1 MAQNFFEELQE
12 KKQNLKVLATKA
24 KEYGWIDADREQE
37 IIEKLNNDVLTIG
50 VIGQMKCG
58 KSTFLN
64 SFVFEDDVL
73 PAATTPM
80 TAALSVITYGEEKKI
95 VAEFYT
101 KDEWEEQKVQAMR
114 SLDDVRGNALEES
127 KVKAA
132 KELVEKSS
140 KLGTKLYDYLG
151 KTQEDSFEHLIEYVG
166 ADGRYI
172 SITKSVT
179 IYYPVEYLKGVEIVD
194 TPGFND
200 PIVSRE
206 ERTKAF
212 LNKADVVLLML
223 YAGRPFDATDRD
235 ILFKNV
241 AECGTGK
248 VLIGINKYDIPAA
261 GEKDPN
267 NPRRYIK
274 EPEDEEQIKQYVKDE
289 LIKACKDCNDNLM
302 KDILRETEPIPLSAE
317 MALLSELPMSVI
329 TSSDAYSYAWN
340 RDCEAF
346 DVSSQ
351 KEMRELSHLDNLVD
365 AIKHVVEVEKEEILI
380 RKPLNAIVAAGNKRK
395 DEIEQGIQ
403 EASLIINALNQ
414 PDDELD
420 EMLEKIK
427 KANRRMQKKVD
438 TLGEDIQYQISEIVR
453 KGRIQLEDS
462 VDGACKRMYA
472 LIDGMGRFSS
482 AQEVATQLQ
491 RQSQSLVTR
500 TLKREVENISEN
512 AKGKIKS
519 CIEDFL
525 GSADDILMKY
535 LPDYNSRDFIKK
547 IEREIN
553 VEIED
558 NGIFDSKNAI
568 SINDDYS
575 STLIG
580 NLVFGQEGNKASLS
594 AKVDQIKATDVSSFL
609 DTAFSRRDAIL
620 SSVKAKVIDNLI
632 IPLEKQLED
641 IVANKDK
648 KNQKLQ
654 ENKEMV
660 EALRADLSVI
670 NEQIN
675 SIM

>member
-80 TAALSVITYGEEKKI
+80 TAALSVLTYGEDKKI

-235 ILFKNV
+235 NLFKNV

-365 AIKHVVEVEKEEILI
+365 AIKHVVEVEKEAILI

-395 DEIEQGIQ
+395 EEIEQGIQ

-482 AQEVATQLQ
+482 AQDVATQLQ
-491 RQSQSLVTR
+491 RQSHSLVTR

-525 GSADDILMKY
+525 GSADDILTKY

-558 NGIFDSKNAI
+558 NEIFDSKNAI

-632 IPLEKQLED
+632 LPLEKQLED

-670 NEQIN
+670 NEQIK

>member
-114 SLDDVRGNALEES
+114 SLDNVRGNALEES

-329 TSSDAYSYAWN
+329 TSTDAYSYAWN

-482 AQEVATQLQ
+482 AQDVATQLQ
-491 RQSQSLVTR
+491 RQSHSLVTR

-594 AKVDQIKATDVSSFL
+594 AKVDQIKAIDVSSFL

-620 SSVKAKVIDNLI
+620 SSVKAKVVDNLI
-632 IPLEKQLED
+632 LPLEKQLED

>member
-80 TAALSVITYGEEKKI
+80 TAALSVITYGEDKKI

-427 KANRRMQKKVD
+427 KANRRMQRKVD

-462 VDGACKRMYA
+462 VDGTCNRMYA

-558 NGIFDSKNAI
+558 NEIFDSKNAI

-575 STLIG
+575 STLFG
-580 NLVFGQEGNKASLS
+580 NLVFGQERNKASLS

-632 IPLEKQLED
+632 LPLEKQLED

-670 NEQIN
+670 NEQIK

>member
-80 TAALSVITYGEEKKI
+80 TAALSVITYGEDKKI

-462 VDGACKRMYA
+462 VDGACNRMYA

-525 GSADDILMKY
+525 GSADDILTKY

-558 NGIFDSKNAI
+558 NEIFDSKNAI

-632 IPLEKQLED
+632 LPLEKQLED

-670 NEQIN
+670 NEQIK

>member
-248 VLIGINKYDIPAA
+248 VLIGINKYDIPAS

-329 TSSDAYSYAWN
+329 TSTDAYSYAWN

-482 AQEVATQLQ
+482 AQDVANQLQ
-491 RQSQSLVTR
+491 RQSHSLVTR

-512 AKGKIKS
+512 AKRKIKS

-558 NGIFDSKNAI
+558 NEIFDSKNAI

-594 AKVDQIKATDVSSFL
+594 AKVDQIKAIDVSSFL

-632 IPLEKQLED
+632 LPLEKQLED

>member
-80 TAALSVITYGEEKKI
+80 TAALSVITYGEDKKI

-482 AQEVATQLQ
+482 AQDVANQLQ
-491 RQSQSLVTR
+491 RQSHSLVTR

-632 IPLEKQLED
+632 LPLEKQLED
-641 IVANKDK
+641 IVTNKDK

>member
-482 AQEVATQLQ
+482 AQDVATQLQ
-491 RQSQSLVTR
+491 RQSHSLVTR

-594 AKVDQIKATDVSSFL
+594 AKVDQIKAIDVSSFL

-620 SSVKAKVIDNLI
+620 SSVKAKVVDNLI
-632 IPLEKQLED
+632 LPLEKQLED

>member
-114 SLDDVRGNALEES
+114 SLDNVRGNALEES

-274 EPEDEEQIKQYVKDE
+274 EPEDEDQIKQYVKDE

-329 TSSDAYSYAWN
+329 TSTDAYSYAWN

-482 AQEVATQLQ
+482 AQDVANQLQ
-491 RQSQSLVTR
+491 RQSHSLVTR

-558 NGIFDSKNAI
+558 NEIFDSKNAI

-594 AKVDQIKATDVSSFL
+594 AKVDQIKAIDVSSFL

-620 SSVKAKVIDNLI
+620 SSVKAKVVDNLI
-632 IPLEKQLED
+632 LPLEKQLED